1 MLAIIL
7 ANAAIYGGIAAG
19 ILLLI
24 IIIAV
29 VARGKSD
36 TPDSESSSQEKKPE
50 EPKPEPEAK
59 KEAESKP
66 EKEPEP
72 EASPAPEPESP
83 KTEDKP
89 EPAKPPTLEVEAL
102 SPSATGE
109 APMLGAETGEMK
121 MATDELPKMGTAEMP
136 QLTDTEPTQYRTQAA
151 KDLSKA
157 IETGDCPKCKAP
169 TFVGSEDPEEVG
181 ADGIA
186 MYKLTGRCGACGH
199 RAELID
205 MKA

>member
-1 MLAIIL
+1 MIAFISGT
-7 ANAAIYGGIAAG
+7 AAVIAGVVAAV
-19 ILLLI
+19 LVVVVV
-24 IIIAV
+24 IAV
-29 VARGKSD
+29 VMGGKKSG
-36 TPDSESSSQEKKPE
+36 PSEGESATKPPEAEKKPE
-50 EPKPEPEAK
+50 PAVEAKPEPVAEKQPEPKPEPVEAK
-59 KEAESKP
+59 Q
-66 EKEPEP
+66 
-72 EASPAPEPESP
+72 
-83 KTEDKP
+83 P

-109 APMLGAETGEMK
+109 APMLGAEADEMR
-121 MATDELPKMGTAEMP
+121 MGTDELPKMGTTEMP
-136 QLTDTEPTQYRTQAA
+136 ALADTGPTQYRTQAA

-181 ADGIA
+181 ADGVA
-186 MYKLTGRCGACGH
+186 MFKLTGRCGACGH

>member
-7 ANAAIYGGIAAG
+7 ANAAVYGGIAAG
-19 ILLLI
+19 IMLLI

-29 VARGKSD
+29 VARGKSGGEPIED
-36 TPDSESSSQEKKPE
+36 KKPD
-50 EPKPEPEAK
+50 EPKPEPAAEKEDAKEPEPEAK
-59 KEAESKP
+59 QQ
-66 EKEPEP
+66 PEP

-83 KTEDKP
+83 KTENKP

-136 QLTDTEPTQYRTQAA
+136 QLADAEPAQYRTQAA

-169 TFVGSEDPEEVG
+169 TFVGSEDPQEVG

-186 MYKLTGRCGACGH
+186 MFKLTGRCGACGH